1 LVAAYSALDEG
12 LQHAHPLV
20 VVGALG
26 WETGETLTA
35 LRALGD
41 RCTMLGHI
49 SDAALAELYHR
60 CAVFCY
66 PSLGE
71 GFGLPVLEAMAA
83 GAAVL
88 TSNLSSLPEVGG
100 DAVEYVDPHDTGS
113 IASGLRRLLTD
124 DSRRTELAQRARA
137 RAAEFSWERF
147 AQTVLGTLERAAADG

>member
-1 LVAAYSALDEG
+1 MQD
-12 LQHAHPLV
+12 QHPLV

-26 WETGETLTA
+26 WETGATLDA
-35 LRALGD
+35 LRSLGS
-41 RCTMLGHI
+41 RCTMLGHV
-49 SDAALAELYHR
+49 SDAALAELYRR

-100 DAVEYVDPHDTGS
+100 DAVDYVDPRDTAS
-113 IASGLRRLLTD
+113 IAAGLRSMLEDEPHRV
-124 DSRRTELAQRARA
+124 ELGSRARA
-137 RAAEFSWERF
+137 RSSEFSWSGF
-147 AQTVLGTLERAAADG
+147 AETVLDTLDLAAGQ